1 MGLHKMK
8 QRVMAGALAVAMVA
22 TMMPEGYS
30 VTRTAAAE
38 TKEQFMDSEFSYGA
52 PPEDEVT
59 LPERTKCTGDE
70 WKGTENNLD
79 ITSVNTLKDS
89 SNLIPYHNVESAFL
103 GAKDYT
109 REGSDYYQ
117 LLTGEKEKWDLTVLD
132 NPSQAEKLGAF
143 ETEDYTMD
151 QKDGWKNVTLPASWT
166 SYGFDHSIYTNTTMP
181 FEEHVLFPEAPESKN
196 PVGLYRKEFTV
207 DDTMFQENGK
217 IYITLGGV
225 ESAYYLYVNGVEA
238 GYSEDSYDPH
248 TFDITDLLH
257 QQGEK
262 NLLAVKVI
270 KFCDGTWL
278 EDQDMIY
285 DGGISG
291 MFI

>member
-1 MGLHKMK
+1 M
-8 QRVMAGALAVAMVA
+8 
-22 TMMPEGYS
+22 
-30 VTRTAAAE
+30 
-38 TKEQFMDSEFSYGA
+38 
-52 PPEDEVT
+52 
-59 LPERTKCTGDE
+59 
-70 WKGTENNLD
+70 
-79 ITSVNTLKDS
+79 
-89 SNLIPYHNVESAFL
+89 
-103 GAKDYT
+103 GAKDYA

-181 FEEHVLFPEAPESKN
+181 FEEYVLFPKAPVTKN

-225 ESAYYLYVNGVEA
+225 ESAYYLYVNGVEV
-238 GYSEDSYDPH
+238 
-248 TFDITDLLH
+248 F
-257 QQGEK
+257 
-262 NLLAVKVI
+262 V
-270 KFCDGTWL
+270 
-278 EDQDMIY
+278 
-285 DGGISG
+285 
-291 MFI
+291 

>member
-1 MGLHKMK
+1 M
-8 QRVMAGALAVAMVA
+8 
-22 TMMPEGYS
+22 
-30 VTRTAAAE
+30 
-38 TKEQFMDSEFSYGA
+38 
-52 PPEDEVT
+52 
-59 LPERTKCTGDE
+59 
-70 WKGTENNLD
+70 
-79 ITSVNTLKDS
+79 
-89 SNLIPYHNVESAFL
+89 
-103 GAKDYT
+103 GAKDYA

-151 QKDGWKNVTLPASWT
+151 
-166 SYGFDHSIYTNTTMP
+166 HSIYTNTTMP
-181 FEEHVLFPEAPESKN
+181 FEEYVLFPEAPVTKN

-225 ESAYYLYVNGVEA
+225 ESAYYLYVNGVEV

-257 QQGEK
+257 KQGEK
-262 NLLAVKVI
+262 NLLAVKVM

-285 DGGISG
+285 DGGIFRDVYLTSTPAVHIQDYDLRTDLNDNYTEAQVNIKLQTQNDSVKRCFT
-291 MFI
+291 MKTEVRLHQDRFSLER